1 MKKVIHILIAF
12 LVLSCGKEEDV
23 VRTFELREFKKI
35 EFDDSFQVVFHT
47 SNDFR
52 IIATGTE
59 RFTEDL
65 DVIMDG
71 DSVKVDNGARA
82 AWLRP
87 ESNKVR
93 LDIYCDSL
101 SQIKANESC
110 EMSTADTLRSKDL
123 VVIVGSKL
131 NIADLKVNCTVF
143 GYYNVFPCSGIMTF
157 SGKTNQL
164 NIWNDALMEVA
175 ASNLKAENAFVEN
188 RSGSNCTINVSNS
201 LQYSIL
207 NRGNILIQGNPL
219 IIEEIDNSG
228 EGDLVAIP

>member
-1 MKKVIHILIAF
+1 
-12 LVLSCGKEEDV
+12 
-23 VRTFELREFKKI
+23 
-35 EFDDSFQVVFHT
+35 
-47 SNDFR
+47 
-52 IIATGTE
+52 
-59 RFTEDL
+59 
-65 DVIMDG
+65 MDG

-143 GYYNVFPCSGIMTF
+143 GYYNVFPCSGVMTF
-157 SGKTNQL
+157 SGKTDQL
-164 NIWNDALMEVA
+164 NIWNDALMEV
-175 ASNLKAENAFVEN
+175 KAENLEARSVFVEN
-188 RSGSNCTINVSNS
+188 RSGSDCNIQVRNS
-201 LQYSIL
+201 LRYSIL
-207 NRGNILIQGNPL
+207 NRGNILFRGNPKV
-219 IIEEIDNSG
+219 IDEIENSG
-228 EGDLVAIP
+228 EGELIAIP